1 MNWIYLFLAAGLE
14 IVMGVALKL
23 NRGWTEPVASVG
35 AVVAAL
41 GSIYLLAMA
50 LRSLPVGMA
59 YAIWTGIGTLGLVI
73 VGVWAFNEEM
83 SWSRGCFMGLAF
95 IGIIGLRY
103 SEAAGS

>member
-1 MNWIYLFLAAGLE
+1 MNWTYLFLAAMLE

-23 NRGWTEPVASVG
+23 NKGWTQPLASVG

-59 YAIWTGIGTLGLVI
+59 YSLWTGIGTLGLVV
-73 VGVWAFNEEM
+73 VGVMAFNEEM
-83 SWSRGCFMGLAF
+83 SWSRGFFMGLLLV
-95 IGIIGLRY
+95 GIVGLRY
-103 SEAAGS
+103 SESAAN